1 MRQAERLFY
10 PRGNRLEKKNAMQM
24 DISRKDLLFH
34 VLVL

>member
-10 PRGNRLEKKNAMQM
+10 PRGNRLEKNAMQM
-24 DISRKDLLFH
+24 DISLKDLLFH